1 VAIFHLSVKPVSR
14 KGGRSATAAA
24 AYRAGEKIHDLTSD
38 QIFDYTRKRGVEH
51 SEIVLPTSAA
61 KQDINWARDRQA
73 LWNAAEMAENRSNS
87 RVAREYEIALP
98 HELNHAQRVELVRAF
113 SADIANRYGVGVDFS
128 IHAPHWNGDERNHH
142 AHILT
147 TTRTIEADGLGKKT
161 EIEWSDTNR
170 RKAGLVAGDKEITGI
185 RKHWEELTNEYLKS
199 QGIEARIDHRS
210 LEAQGIDREPQS
222 HLGPAV
228 SGMQRRGME
237 TQVGERLERESLARA
252 QERLERAAELGR
264 LERER
269 GQLERSIFD
278 LSGDV
283 KAARQERQ
291 AKSSA
296 AELLPRTRQPTME
309 EIQAKGRR
317 QGLQERERQAKDN
330 APSLEDIRR
339 QGREDWLKLRAE
351 TAMPA
356 QVPRREVAVEKA
368 TTAELSAT
376 PEPDAAAVQRERLS
390 RLTSAEL
397 QELIRRI
404 NPPAVSQ
411 LVALEPAVKATRA
424 QVENTQHTAHQAL
437 LRANQ
442 AAAESNAWRHAHG
455 MQAKLH
461 DLGVAKS
468 AYLAEREAAARDAE
482 RVHREVS
489 AAIGPALAEST
500 QAWAEASQR
509 LTQATAPAREQV
521 AELRQFL
528 AVAYERERLV
538 TEFEQLAKGRAAG
551 RREYQDTS
559 KEWQALAPK
568 LRRAIDRYNGEHPQV
583 QAALL
588 EKFSRTPVLEK
599 SLGAELKQ
607 HREDLDQGLSL

>member
-1 VAIFHLSVKPVSR
+1 
-14 KGGRSATAAA
+14 
-24 AYRAGEKIHDLTSD
+24 
-38 QIFDYTRKRGVEH
+38 
-51 SEIVLPTSAA
+51 
-61 KQDINWARDRQA
+61 
-73 LWNAAEMAENRSNS
+73 
-87 RVAREYEIALP
+87 
-98 HELNHAQRVELVRAF
+98 
-113 SADIANRYGVGVDFS
+113 
-128 IHAPHWNGDERNHH
+128 
-142 AHILT
+142 
-147 TTRTIEADGLGKKT
+147 
-161 EIEWSDTNR
+161 
-170 RKAGLVAGDKEITGI
+170 
-185 RKHWEELTNEYLKS
+185 
-199 QGIEARIDHRS
+199 
-210 LEAQGIDREPQS
+210 
-222 HLGPAV
+222 
-228 SGMQRRGME
+228 
-237 TQVGERLERESLARA
+237 
-252 QERLERAAELGR
+252 
-264 LERER
+264 
-269 GQLERSIFD
+269 
-278 LSGDV
+278 
-283 KAARQERQ
+283 
-291 AKSSA
+291 
-296 AELLPRTRQPTME
+296 ME